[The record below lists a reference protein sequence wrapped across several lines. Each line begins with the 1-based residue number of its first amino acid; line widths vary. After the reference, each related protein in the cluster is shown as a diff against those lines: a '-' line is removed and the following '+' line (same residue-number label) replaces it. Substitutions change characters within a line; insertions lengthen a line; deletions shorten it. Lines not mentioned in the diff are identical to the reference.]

1 MKSIRGFTIDDY
13 TLYNEEVPIIPL
25 KSPFG
30 HLGEKYIF
38 LMYRL
43 QYTNDTIKELYD
55 LNQEYVDLRK
65 NHQYDNNI
73 NLKILH
79 RVLRFS
85 TEIKIIMDEMISLY
99 YILEYN
105 KPDGNWPKKI
115 EIDSIGRY
123 LETNNNIKYKL
134 FDKHIATL
142 ETINS
147 IGNAI
152 KHSFVNSEIT
162 WARSQIKDPLLFGYY
177 QKQND
182 LKNKV
187 EFHYIELPKFIDDFN
202 ILLDDYRFDLKH
214 NYKEQSYRDNNF

>member
-1 MKSIRGFTIDDY
+1 MKSIKGFTIDDI
-13 TLYNEEVPIIPL
+13 TLYNEEVPIIPI

-30 HLGEKYIF
+30 NLGEKYIF

-43 QYTNDTIKELYD
+43 QYINDTIKELYD
-55 LNQEYVDLRK
+55 LNQEYFDLRK
-65 NHQYDNNI
+65 YQQYDNNI

-85 TEIKIIMDEMISLY
+85 TEIKIIMDEMITLY
-99 YILEYN
+99 YILEFN
-105 KPDGNWPKKI
+105 KPNGEWPNKI

-123 LETNNNIKYKL
+123 LCPKNSIKYKL
-134 FDKHIATL
+134 FDKHISIL

-162 WARSQIKDPLLFGYY
+162 WIRSKIEVPLLLGYY

-182 LKNKV
+182 LKYKV

-202 ILLDDYRFDLKH
+202 ILLDEYRYDLKH
-214 NYKEQSYRDNNF
+214 NYTEQSYKYNNF